1 MKNNKIL
8 KAAGKYF
15 LILLGSII
23 YAVGFSY
30 ITYPNDVPTGGVN
43 GVSMII
49 NAFTGLPVGTMSII
63 LNIPL
68 FIIAWV
74 KFGREFVI
82 ASLAGTV
89 LSSLAVDGLNLF
101 PYVLTT
107 EPLFICVY
115 GGILMGVGL
124 GIVYRVGAT
133 TGGTE
138 IVVKLLKLKYAHMN
152 TGTIMFIVDL
162 IIICAYSVIFDKINS
177 ALYALITVFLMS
189 KALDIVLYGF
199 SQSKMCYIITDHIEE
214 LKNAILIR
222 LDRGVTILT
231 GHGGYSG
238 AEKHIIM
245 CAIKP
250 RQIVELRSLVKEF
263 DPGAFMII
271 NDAKEVFGEGFSDN
285 AEFK

>member
-1 MKNNKIL
+1 MKNKRIL
-8 KAAGKYF
+8 LTAGKYF
-15 LILLGSII
+15 LIFLGSVI

-68 FIIAWV
+68 FIIAWI
-74 KFGREFVI
+74 KFGRGFVI

-89 LSSLAVDGLNLF
+89 LSSLSVDALNLF

-138 IVVKLLKLKYAHMN
+138 IVVKLLKLKYAHIN
-152 TGTIMFIVDL
+152 TGTIMFIVDF

-177 ALYALITVFLMS
+177 ALYALITIFL
-189 KALDIVLYGF
+189 
-199 SQSKMCYIITDHIEE
+199 
-214 LKNAILIR
+214 
-222 LDRGVTILT
+222 
-231 GHGGYSG
+231 
-238 AEKHIIM
+238 
-245 CAIKP
+245 
-250 RQIVELRSLVKEF
+250 IVE
-263 DPGAFMII
+263 GA
-271 NDAKEVFGEGFSDN
+271 
-285 AEFK
+285 

>member
-1 MKNNKIL
+1 MKNKRIL
-8 KAAGKYF
+8 LTAGKYF
-15 LILLGSII
+15 LIFLGSVI

-68 FIIAWV
+68 FIIAWI
-74 KFGREFVI
+74 KFGRGFVI

-89 LSSLAVDGLNLF
+89 LSSLSVDALNLF

-199 SQSKMCYIITDHIEE
+199 SQSKLCYIITDHSEE
-214 LKNAILIR
+214 LKSAILIR

-238 AEKHIIM
+238 EQKHILM
-245 CAIKP
+245 CVIKP
-250 RQIVELRSLVKEF
+250 RQIVELRSIAKEF
-263 DPGAFMII
+263 DPNAFMII

>member
-1 MKNNKIL
+1 MKNKRIL
-8 KAAGKYF
+8 LTAGKYF
-15 LILLGSII
+15 LIILGSII

-30 ITYPNDVPTGGVN
+30 ITYPNDVPTGGIN

-68 FIIAWV
+68 FIIAWI
-74 KFGREFVI
+74 KFGRGFVI

-89 LSSLAVDGLNLF
+89 LSSLAVDALNLF

-138 IVVKLLKLKYAHMN
+138 IIVKLLKMKYAHIN
-152 TGTIMFIVDL
+152 TGTIMFIVDF

-177 ALYALITVFLMS
+177 ALYALITIFLMT

-199 SQSKMCYIITDHIEE
+199 SQSKLCYIITDHSEE

-238 AEKHIIM
+238 EQKHILM
-245 CAIKP
+245 CVIKP
-250 RQIVELRSLVKEF
+250 RQIVELRSIAKEF
-263 DPGAFMII
+263 DPNAFMII